1 MNIVNIIIGVF
12 GALVV
17 LGILAFIFFK
27 RIPRRLKTDKFAKE
41 WKQLQAY
48 CKDKKTWPDALSEAD
63 KLLDTA
69 LKKRKFKGKSMGER
83 MVSAQ
88 RAISNNDAMWFGH
101 NLYKKITAEPKSR
114 LSEADMKAALV
125 GFRGALKDI
134 GALESPK
141 PQTDEAEKTETKA

>member
-1 MNIVNIIIGVF
+1 MNIVNIIL
-12 GALVV
+12 GAVCAVVV
-17 LGILAFIFFK
+17 LSVLAVVYFK
-27 RIPRRLKTDKFAKE
+27 RVPRRLKTDKFAKE

-63 KLLDTA
+63 KLLDSA

-88 RAISNNDAMWFGH
+88 RAITNNDAMWFGH
-101 NLYKKITAEPKSR
+101 NLYKKINAEPKSR
-114 LSEADMKAALV
+114 LSEADMKSALL

-141 PQTDEAEKTETKA
+141 PQTDEAEVKS